1 MVSLLSNQRSP
12 RSNGRLQGLMITV
25 VFLVCIQRTSGQG
38 SSPEVTARV
47 GETVTLPAPATTNI
61 ITFSWYRG
69 TAGITAQRIF
79 TYLTSTSTQNNG
91 PQFTGREAG
100 LADGS
105 LQIRGVRTSDTG
117 NYTVLMTLGDAST
130 SQGTTQLRVYEDVTK
145 PIVNYV
151 SAQLVENRGPA
162 NITCETSNAET
173 ILWLFNNSPVLPSNI
188 ILSADNRTLIIKN
201 VTRGDTGTYQCE
213 GINPL
218 SRSKSDP
225 KMLTVAY
232 GPENIMIDP
241 AGSQL
246 LPVGAKFSLTCTAL
260 SVPGAAYQWLLN
272 DNDLKQYGSTF
283 TIAKVS
289 SMDKGNYTCEA
300 QNPFSQLS
308 VKATVSINVNG
319 TEPSPVTPATTCSC
333 WQVTLGVALGVILGA
348 AVIIAGVIVYNKRLL
363 DKKRVQND
371 QITWEKP
378 NIIQKSET
386 HYENT
391 RQTNIGQP
399 ANEKPGADSTYT
411 ELKYGDQATY
421 EQLNR
426 P

>member
-1 MVSLLSNQRSP
+1 MLSLLSSQRSP

-25 VFLVCIQRTSGQG
+25 LFLVCIQRTWSQG
-38 SSPEVTARV
+38 SSPEVIAHV
-47 GETVTLPAPATTNI
+47 GETGTLPAPVTSNI
-61 ITFSWYRG
+61 HSVIWYRG
-69 TAGITAQRIF
+69 ATPDNTQRIF
-79 TYLTSTSTQNNG
+79 IYFTSPPEQANG
-91 PQFTGREAG
+91 DQFTGREVG
-100 LADGS
+100 FADGS
-105 LQIRGVRTSDTG
+105 LQIRGVRRSDTG
-117 NYTVLMTLGDAST
+117 NYTVILTISDGST
-130 SQGTTQLRVYEDVTK
+130 PQRTTQLRVYEDVTK
-145 PIVNYV
+145 PRVNYV

-173 ILWLFNNSPVLPSNI
+173 ILWLFDNSPVLPSNI
-188 ILSADNRTLIIKN
+188 MLSADNRTLSFKN

-213 GINPL
+213 GINPV

-225 KMLTVAY
+225 KLLTVAY

-246 LPVGAKFSLTCTAL
+246 LPVGAKLSLTCTAV
-260 SVPGAAYQWLLN
+260 SVPGPAYQWLLN
-272 DNDLKQYGSTF
+272 DNDIKQSGSTF

-289 SMDKGNYTCEA
+289 SKDKGNYTCEA
-300 QNPFSQLS
+300 QNPVSQLS

-319 TEPSPVTPATTCSC
+319 TELYPVTPATTCSC
-333 WQVTLGVALGVILGA
+333 WQVALGVALGVILGA
-348 AVIIAGVIVYNKRLL
+348 AVIIAGVIVYYKRLL
-363 DKKRVQND
+363 YRNRLQND
-371 QITWEKP
+371 HITWEKP
-378 NIIQKSET
+378 NIIQKSEI

-391 RQTNIGQP
+391 RQRNIRQP
-399 ANEKPGADSTYT
+399 ANENPGADSTYT